1 MALPA
6 TRHFL
11 MFAALCLIWGSTW
24 LAMKA
29 GISTIPPGIFSGL
42 RWTLAGGLLAG
53 FLALRGQP
61 IAFPPRL
68 FLRVSMVAMLMIA
81 LTATIMLYGLRH
93 VGSGLAAVISCAL
106 TPIGL
111 LGFAVATGQER
122 FNPRHFIAL
131 ALGLAGIAVLFGP
144 KAFAGR
150 LELAEMLG
158 ALGVIVGNLTYC
170 LGSVL
175 SRPLMRNLA
184 PVQMAAVT
192 NLIGGVVLLVLSL
205 AFEPGAVAALSLHW
219 PWQTWA
225 AFMFL
230 LVPGSLGA
238 SIIYFVLVR
247 DWGASRTGTYAFISP
262 ILAVLLGV
270 VIEGETVGLVDAAG
284 MTLML
289 GAAGVVLQRR

>member
-1 MALPA
+1 MALLA
-6 TRHFL
+6 TRHVL
-11 MFAALCLIWGSTW
+11 MFAALCTIWGSTW

-29 GISTIPPGIFSGL
+29 GVSAIPPGIFSGL
-42 RWTLAGGLLAG
+42 RWTLAGALLIG
-53 FLALRGQP
+53 FMAIRGQQ

-68 FLRVSMVAMLMIA
+68 FGRVAIVASLMIT

-111 LGFAVATGQER
+111 LGFAVAMGQER
-122 FNPRHFIAL
+122 FNPRHIVAL
-131 ALGLAGIAVLFGP
+131 GLGLAGIAVLFGP
-144 KAFAGR
+144 KALAG
-150 LELAEMLG
+150 ELLG

-175 SRPLMRNLA
+175 SRPLMRTIA

-192 NLIGGVVLLVLSL
+192 NVIGGIVLLVLSI
-205 AFEPGAVAALSLHW
+205 AFEPGARAALAFDWS
-219 PWQTWA
+219 PQTWA
-225 AFMFL
+225 AFLFL
-230 LVPGSLGA
+230 LIPGSLGA

-270 VIEGETVGLVDAAG
+270 ALYGEQLDLTDTAG

-289 GAAGVVLQRR
+289 AAAGVVLRRT